1 MLWALA
7 REKAIKAIKVQ
18 LRAQSVRLSYIPSRD
33 IRAFADAY
41 FADHRRELIEEAKA
55 IVSKRKPEL
64 LKLYKRECA
73 QFKQSAPN
81 RAFSPNRTKST
92 GVQIDLLVPNRC
104 QLRTLARS
112 GLQAI

>member
-1 MLWALA
+1 LILTT
-7 REKAIKAIKVQ
+7 Q
-18 LRAQSVRLSYIPSRD
+18 RAQRDVIKQTTKKSSVSES
-33 IRAFADAY
+33 
-41 FADHRRELIEEAKA
+41 
-55 IVSKRKPEL
+55 PEL

-81 RAFSPNRTKST
+81 RAFSPNRTQST
-92 GVQIDLLVPNRC
+92 GVQIGLLVPNRR